1 MVPRSFLY
9 MPVRPVRSMKQDE
22 KDAGAIRAMR
32 MSPSEEAPKECFS
45 RPAKEGAATA
55 SPTTSSKPV
64 VIPARNRTSGFHR
77 RKQTVITV
85 LEGPDKGE
93 TPHDPNALPPA
104 VAALLAVTSLPSSK
118 YGPRQRRPSE
128 IVGRSPSRQVLV
140 GIDPYEIGSSLSSF
154 SPRSWDVLLS
164 PPQNLD
170 EDKSS
175 VSSVTS
181 GEPILSVQ
189 SISIDSMPSLS
200 SELESATSVSSPST
214 PVRPA
219 TNDRRQRGVSSPRP
233 ENCVLD
239 HPLLPTRECESSEK
253 HVAAD
258 TEALHPEIT
267 MPATPIRSSF
277 KSNLTASLRVLRS
290 AARSVSNFTAPT
302 PQRDDFLTRSIL
314 SISPRFTD
322 ERRPQA
328 SAEPPDP
335 VLRRYLNPSINP
347 AELQIFHGHG
357 RSQKVGDEPTASIQL
372 QTYQRM
378 SKTSK
383 KASAP
388 PVFLLSKYNNETLE
402 EMTSSSSRQR
412 EPRENCDF
420 LRVIVLE
427 MNMRRSGKLSD
438 SVPGRARMW
447 LKPRQT
453 ERRQER
459 DNHGIPKRWVGIPA

>member
-9 MPVRPVRSMKQDE
+9 TPVRPMRSVEQDE
-22 KDAGAIRAMR
+22 KDAGTIRAKPR
-32 MSPSEEAPKECFS
+32 PSREAPPKECLS
-45 RPAKEGAATA
+45 RPAKERTATA
-55 SPTTSSKPV
+55 APPTSSKPV
-64 VIPARNRTSGFHR
+64 VIPTRNRTSGLHR
-77 RKQTVITV
+77 RKQSVV
-85 LEGPDKGE
+85 SVSEGPEKRV
-93 TPHDPNALPPA
+93 TAHDPDALPPA

-118 YGPRQRRPSE
+118 YAPRQRRQRESA
-128 IVGRSPSRQVLV
+128 GRSPSRQVLE
-140 GIDPYEIGSSLSSF
+140 GFNPDDIRSSLSSF

-170 EDKSS
+170 EDKTSA
-175 VSSVTS
+175 SSVTT
-181 GEPILSVQ
+181 GEPILSFR

-200 SELESATSVSSPST
+200 SDLDSATSVSAPST

-239 HPLLPTRECESSEK
+239 HPLLPTQECESSDK
-253 HVAAD
+253 TIAAD
-258 TEALHPEIT
+258 TKTLQPDIAIAL
-267 MPATPIRSSF
+267 TPTRSSF

-290 AARSVSNFTAPT
+290 AARSFSNFTAPT

-335 VLRRYLNPSINP
+335 ALRRYLNPSIKP

-357 RSQKVGDEPTASIQL
+357 RSPKVRDEPTASIQL
-372 QTYQRM
+372 QTYQR
-378 SKTSK
+378 TSK
-383 KASAP
+383 SSQKASAP
-388 PVFLLSKYNNETLE
+388 PVFLPCQYNDETPV
-402 EMTSSSSRQR
+402 EMTSSSPRQR

-427 MNMRRSGKLSD
+427 MNMRRSGKLSE
-438 SVPGRARMW
+438 SVPGKARMW
-447 LKPRQT
+447 LKPRQI
-453 ERRQER
+453 ERRHER
-459 DNHGIPKRWVGIPA
+459 DNHGIPKRWIGIPA

>member
-1 MVPRSFLY
+1 MVPRSFVY
-9 MPVRPVRSMKQDE
+9 TPVRPIRSVEQDE
-22 KDAGAIRAMR
+22 KDAGAIRAKR
-32 MSPSEEAPKECFS
+32 RPLREASPKECFC
-45 RPAKEGAATA
+45 RPAKERAATA
-55 SPTTSSKPV
+55 PPTTSSQPV
-64 VIPARNRTSGFHR
+64 VIPTRTSGLHR
-77 RKQTVITV
+77 RKQSVV
-85 LEGPDKGE
+85 SVSEWPDKRV
-93 TPHDPNALPPA
+93 TAHNPDALPPA

-118 YGPRQRRPSE
+118 YGPRQRRQRESA
-128 IVGRSPSRQVLV
+128 GRSPSRQVLL
-140 GIDPYEIGSSLSSF
+140 GFDTDDIRLSLSSL

-170 EDKSS
+170 EDKTSA
-175 VSSVTS
+175 SSVTTR
-181 GEPILSVQ
+181 EQILSVR

-200 SELESATSVSSPST
+200 SDLDSASSVSAPST
-214 PVRPA
+214 PVRPL

-239 HPLLPTRECESSEK
+239 HPLLPTQECELSDK
-253 HVAAD
+253 TIAAD
-258 TEALHPEIT
+258 TKTLDPDIA
-267 MPATPIRSSF
+267 MAVTPTRSSF

-290 AARSVSNFTAPT
+290 AARSFSIFTART

-335 VLRRYLNPSINP
+335 ALRRYLNPSIKP

-357 RSQKVGDEPTASIQL
+357 RSQKVCDEPTASIQL
-372 QTYQRM
+372 QTYQRT
-378 SKTSK
+378 SKPSK

-388 PVFLLSKYNNETLE
+388 PVFLSCQYNNETPV
-402 EMTSSSSRQR
+402 EMTSSSPRQR

-427 MNMRRSGKLSD
+427 MNMRRSGKMSE
-438 SVPGRARMW
+438 SVPGKARLW
-447 LKPRQT
+447 LKPRQI

-459 DNHGIPKRWVGIPA
+459 DNHGIPQRWIGIPA